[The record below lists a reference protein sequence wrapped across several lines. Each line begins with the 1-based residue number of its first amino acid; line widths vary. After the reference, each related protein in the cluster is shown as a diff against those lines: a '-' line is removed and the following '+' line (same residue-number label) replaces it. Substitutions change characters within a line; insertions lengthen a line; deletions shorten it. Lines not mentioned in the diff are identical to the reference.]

1 MNEPTPDELWE
12 LKKAV
17 ITEFMADPRTMGGR
31 DRLWNNIRQQ
41 YPEISRR
48 DVARALKEDPI
59 TQIHQPLNKRITT
72 RPIIASDRAKMVGI
86 DLIDFQKIAGKNDG
100 HRYILSYVDML
111 SKYAAARPIRT
122 KTQVNVIRALEDI
135 LDSMPAN

>member
-1 MNEPTPDELWE
+1 MNEPTPNELWE